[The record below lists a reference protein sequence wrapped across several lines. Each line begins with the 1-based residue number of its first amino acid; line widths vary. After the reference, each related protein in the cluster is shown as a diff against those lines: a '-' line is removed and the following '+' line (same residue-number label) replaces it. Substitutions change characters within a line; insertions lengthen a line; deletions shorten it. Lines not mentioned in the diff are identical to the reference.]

1 MFMAA
6 SSVSAKKSTPE
17 MPVFSYAQ
25 AAKGLASDSNSKQTP
40 TPPSVEETGT
50 TTASTSTTTMVD
62 GDDAGKAV
70 SASPSLGLS
79 ASTASTLVK
88 EDDLSTTTPN
98 GTTTATASE
107 SEWEKQ
113 SQAST
118 AADNKEKS
126 AGSSSSTAPLAD
138 DEKPKSEASWE
149 NTTNTQKEHKEQ
161 QKEQKEQKEL
171 KAAPPPAVNIWQQRQ
186 EALEAKAKANALK
199 PAATTTATTTASTTT
214 PPTTTTK
221 NTSTQTPSG
230 DVRSEHYKG
239 GSRKKADPATSEK
252 KKATDGSRKS
262 ARPARQDAESLPPV
276 NDASSW
282 PTPQTA
288 QGEDLRKAQDQA
300 DKPERPE
307 KEKPAGSRAHGKE
320 KWMPVPYV
328 PTAVFNTPLPPAAR
342 RGGRSGG
349 PRGGAREGGSRGGAH
364 AGGDRAT
371 TTTSTSKPSSAGE
384 REKGDATESAQ
395 KSTTAA
401 DASLKNGDV
410 AAPAEATKDNRPV
423 QNSINTAATTSSDPT
438 SSSQSPTRP
447 HQSKSYH
454 KSHED
459 SSSSYKNA
467 HADQHASRQAN
478 SDSHAGGHS
487 RYANHDRRFDMG
499 ARSGEFF
506 KDYQPRGDRD
516 FSKDREYSREY
527 TRESRS
533 ERGGRGGYRGGRGG
547 HSNYNNTNNTTSTTQ
562 TSSASASSS
571 YHSAPIPQHPFP
583 SSKTYN
589 NFSDRHRIQPSANG
603 TQQQQQQQQP
613 HSSTTTNNRLNMRS
627 PSMPNPGIF
636 PAPYPIQTDMNILY
650 PYPHALPAGP
660 MTAMSYQPYMEHY
673 SLMGTISMQLE
684 YYFSVDNLCKDLFLR
699 RHMDSQGYV
708 LLSVIASFKRI
719 KSLTEDMELLRFVC
733 RQLRNVEYRPGEDG
747 VDRLRKREE
756 WAQWVLSMDERDP
769 SARNEGPSSA
779 TAQEYIPQ
787 HQQAHMNGH
796 AHAHAHAHVHGK
808 GTYVNTN
815 YVPADNSYSADEPKR
830 SAKLSSAAPEFS
842 PLSANG
848 HTPSFEQGTSAPV
861 DAQGQGQG
869 QVQRADGSNFVAV
882 NVGQ

>member
-1 MFMAA
+1 ML
-6 SSVSAKKSTPE
+6 T
-17 MPVFSYAQ
+17 
-25 AAKGLASDSNSKQTP
+25 
-40 TPPSVEETGT
+40 
-50 TTASTSTTTMVD
+50 
-62 GDDAGKAV
+62 
-70 SASPSLGLS
+70 
-79 ASTASTLVK
+79 
-88 EDDLSTTTPN
+88 
-98 GTTTATASE
+98 
-107 SEWEKQ
+107 
-113 SQAST
+113 
-118 AADNKEKS
+118 
-126 AGSSSSTAPLAD
+126 
-138 DEKPKSEASWE
+138 
-149 NTTNTQKEHKEQ
+149 
-161 QKEQKEQKEL
+161 
-171 KAAPPPAVNIWQQRQ
+171 I
-186 EALEAKAKANALK
+186 
-199 PAATTTATTTASTTT
+199 
-214 PPTTTTK
+214 
-221 NTSTQTPSG
+221 
-230 DVRSEHYKG
+230 
-239 GSRKKADPATSEK
+239 
-252 KKATDGSRKS
+252 
-262 ARPARQDAESLPPV
+262 V

-300 DKPERPE
+300 DKPERTE
-307 KEKPAGSRAHGKE
+307 KEKPAGSRTHGKE

-349 PRGGAREGGSRGGAH
+349 GGPRGGSAREGGGSRGG
-364 AGGDRAT
+364 GDRAA
-371 TTTSTSKPSSAGE
+371 TSTSSSKPSSAGE

-395 KSTTAA
+395 KSATSTAA
-401 DASLKNGDV
+401 DATLKNGD
-410 AAPAEATKDNRPV
+410 AAGAPSESTKDNKPA
-423 QNSINTAATTSSDPT
+423 QNSINTAATVAATTTTTTTSDPT

-447 HQSKSYH
+447 HHSKSYH
-454 KSHED
+454 KSHD
-459 SSSSYKNA
+459 NSSSSYKNA
-467 HADQHASRQAN
+467 HPDQHASRQAN
-478 SDSHAGGHS
+478 SDSHAGSGHS

-506 KDYQPRGDRD
+506 KDYQPRGEKE

-547 HSNYNNTNNTTSTTQ
+547 HSNYNNNNNSTSTTAAGTTQ
-562 TSSASASSS
+562 TSSASASSSS

-583 SSKTYN
+583 SSKSYN
-589 NFSDRHRIQPSANG
+589 SFSDRHRIQPSANG
-603 TQQQQQQQQP
+603 AQQQQQQQQHQQQQP
-613 HSSTTTNNRLNMRS
+613 HSATANNRMNMRS

-787 HQQAHMNGH
+787 HQQVHMNGHTH
-796 AHAHAHAHVHGK
+796 AHAHAHAHAHGN
-808 GTYVNTN
+808 GIYVNAN
-815 YVPADNSYSADEPKR
+815 YAPVDNHSAEEPKR
-830 SAKLSSAAPEFS
+830 PAKLSSAAPEFS

-848 HTPSFEQGTSAPV
+848 HTPSFEQGSGTPV
-861 DAQGQGQG
+861 DAQGQST
-869 QVQRADGSNFVAV
+869 DGSNFVAV